1 MTSSSFVLHVL
12 SSNQSQPT
20 QRGTPQGHS
29 RRLHLVQRGGPFP
42 LFCPPR
48 GLRCSAIFVDFWC
61 RKLRKFRIWLG
72 RACADRYYTNTYYI
86 YIYHIYVR
94 VYIYMYQLT
103 TLSNLIGCLVMFGG
117 FPLFVFFWNSLTT
130 NGFSGWNMSTTGS
143 PCWTFCS
150 MNSDGRWSCLRLG

>member
-94 VYIYMYQLT
+94 VYIYICISWPPYPTSLDVWW
-103 TLSNLIGCLVMFGG
+103 CLVVFPCLFFSEIPWQQMAFQVEICPRRVHPVEHFAQWILMVGG
-117 FPLFVFFWNSLTT
+117 HVW
-130 NGFSGWNMSTTGS
+130 G
-143 PCWTFCS
+143 
-150 MNSDGRWSCLRLG
+150 

>member
-94 VYIYMYQLT
+94 VYIYIYV
-103 TLSNLIGCLVMFGG
+103 SVDHLIQPHWMFGDVWWFSPVCFFLKFLDNKWLFRLKYVHDG
-117 FPLFVFFWNSLTT
+117 FTLLNILLNEFW
-130 NGFSGWNMSTTGS
+130 W
-143 PCWTFCS
+143 
-150 MNSDGRWSCLRLG
+150 